1 MRPIPAPRLG
11 DTHGLLRAINERE
24 RLRLDE
30 FITEF
35 SIEELFPPGLENAL
49 GRTRQFVSF
58 ARSAGLLNE
67 DRGSVELTEIGK
79 RYVRAGDEAAI
90 FDVASD
96 QAEWLR
102 RQLYEK
108 HMTDSIYHGV
118 AIGLSLHASC
128 PPDFRVSMLD
138 FGRALAHLGRAG
150 WDNEN
155 TLESQGERYTTF
167 LRDLELVDDEGRLTA
182 TGSEVKGELT
192 LPIHMSL
199 RDLAGQLNPGGLEA
213 AAAEGEAEWAARAAA
228 EAEPAPAAE
237 EPAPAPAAV
246 VEEEADDAPG
256 ESGEYEEVRGGVT
269 APSSSPAE
277 PAPAPAPA
285 APSPPAAEAGRPVPP
300 SDIWETAAPD
310 EATRAYSAIKPEQ
323 AAAAAVESSE
333 AEPETPDP
341 AAMTSGDPL
350 AGPAPAAPEAE
361 AEPVTAEPES
371 GDPLAAPAA
380 AEPEIV
386 AAPAEPEPGD
396 PLATSSDAGAGATA
410 EAATPEESPAQGPPA
425 AVEAGDPLA
434 AGAAAPEAGDL
445 PATEALAPEA
455 GDLPATEALAPES
468 EAPVPAGAEGPTPEP
483 AVPAADAPAPE
494 VVAPAP
500 ETAPLEPEPEPA
512 AAEPVGVAG
521 PGVESAA
528 PEVAADAEVAEA
540 APVVTAS
547 TREPSGFLDLAAVR
561 SAAEESGLKLPDSV
575 YAGLVAA
582 LASGKH
588 LVLSGPAGSGKSTLA
603 LAIVKAAVQA
613 GRSAGAALAT
623 ASPRWTA
630 DDTVGR
636 VGEGGF
642 AQGHVLA
649 AAGKKKWL
657 LIDEIDRAQLDVAFG
672 DLSSFL
678 GGLPLS
684 LPDGSREVAAPMDW
698 RIVATR
704 DSTQGAFEASSALL
718 RRFAQVHLPRPGQAD
733 LEAAVDT
740 AAGGDAT
747 TVAAVRRL
755 LALDLPGL
763 GAGTFL
769 DAARHGAERNAL
781 AAVSE
786 DELAREL
793 LAAYVAPQLHA
804 EPGRVKELEDSL

>member
-11 DTHGLLRAINERE
+11 DTHGLLRAINQRG

-79 RYVRAGDEAAI
+79 RYVRAGDDAAV

-102 RQLYEK
+102 RQLRER
-108 HMTDSIYHGV
+108 HMTDSIYHGA
-118 AIGLSLHASC
+118 AIGLSLYASR
-128 PPDFRVSMLD
+128 PPEFRVSMLD
-138 FGRALAHLGRAG
+138 FGRALAYLGRAG

-167 LRDLELVDDEGRLTA
+167 LRDLELVDGEDRLTA
-182 TGSEVKGELT
+182 TGSEAKAELT

-199 RDLAGQLNPGGLEA
+199 RDLAGQLNPGGPEA
-213 AAAEGEAEWAARAAA
+213 AESEGEAEWAARAAA
-228 EAEPAPAAE
+228 EEPAPAVE
-237 EPAPAPAAV
+237 EPAPVPAAPA
-246 VEEEADDAPG
+246 EEADDGPG
-256 ESGEYEEVRGGVT
+256 ESGEYEDVRGGMT
-269 APSSSPAE
+269 APSASPAE
-277 PAPAPAPA
+277 PAPAEPAPA
-285 APSPPAAEAGRPVPP
+285 EPAPSAAAPAAAAPAADTAPAEPPPPAAPGRPVPP

-310 EATRAYSAIKPEQ
+310 ETTRAYSTIKPEQ
-323 AAAAAVESSE
+323 ATAASA
-333 AEPETPDP
+333 AEPEAPDA

-350 AGPAPAAPEAE
+350 GAPAADVPEAE
-361 AEPVTAEPES
+361 AEPAPPEPER

-380 AEPEIV
+380 AEPQLAP
-386 AAPAEPEPGD
+386 AAPEPEPGD
-396 PLATSSDAGAGATA
+396 PLAAPAAAEPQLAPAAPQPAQGEPPAAPPGAGATP
-410 EAATPEESPAQGPPA
+410 EADRPVEGPPA
-425 AVEAGDPLA
+425 AVEAGEPLA
-434 AGAAAPEAGDL
+434 AGAAAPEAGEL
-445 PATEALAPEA
+445 P
-455 GDLPATEALAPES
+455 
-468 EAPVPAGAEGPTPEP
+468 VPEP
-483 AVPAADAPAPE
+483 AQAPAP
-494 VVAPAP
+494 VAPEP
-500 ETAPLEPEPEPA
+500 ETAAREPEPA
-512 AAEPVGVAG
+512 AAAPVGVAG

-528 PEVAADAEVAEA
+528 PALAADAEVADA
-540 APVVTAS
+540 APAPRPS

-561 SAAEESGLKLPDSV
+561 AAAEESGLKLPGSV

-588 LVLSGPAGSGKSTLA
+588 LVISGPAGSGKSTLA
-603 LAIVKAAVQA
+603 LAIAKAAVQA

-636 VGEGGF
+636 MGEAGF
-642 AQGHVLA
+642 TQGHVLA
-649 AAGKKKWL
+649 AAGKNKWL
-657 LIDEIDRAQLDVAFG
+657 LIDELDRAELDQAFG

-684 LPDGSREVAAPMDW
+684 LPDGSREVAAPADW

-704 DSTQGAFEASSALL
+704 DVGGGAFDASSALL

-733 LEAAVDT
+733 LEAAVD
-740 AAGGDAT
+740 AAADGDAT
-747 TVAAVRRL
+747 AVAAVKRL
-755 LALDLPGL
+755 LALDLPEL

-781 AAVSE
+781 AAVGE
-786 DELAREL
+786 AELAREL

-804 EPGRVKELEDSL
+804 EPGRVKELEDAL